1 MLLSVFPDIGF
12 TLVDEFAS
20 AVEIHFID
28 THGTAIIECSS
39 LADMEIV
46 YFHSAG
52 IVVVAASGCIG
63 QFDVVP
69 FDGSTRVDD
78 KPAGLH

>member
-1 MLLSVFPDIGF
+1 
-12 TLVDEFAS
+12 
-20 AVEIHFID
+20 
-28 THGTAIIECSS
+28 
-39 LADMEIV
+39 MEII

-52 IVVVAASGCIG
+52 SVVVAASGCIG